1 MPLGLTN
8 IDQIKPKVK
17 INKDLRLSLL
27 FVFIDLKN
35 LKLISSYCGSKKSIN
50 RYIACKDKDISIG
63 AQHE

>member
-27 FVFIDLKN
+27 FVFIDLK
-35 LKLISSYCGSKKSIN
+35 KSKTP
-50 RYIACKDKDISIG
+50 
-63 AQHE
+63 